1 MAEAQE
7 LRLLLTADAVG
18 GVWTHAVEL
27 AAGLSAA
34 GVTTTLA
41 TLGPAP
47 TPRQIAAAELYP
59 GVTVA
64 PTGLPLDWLA
74 RSPGEISHAAEAL
87 AAFARAASADVVHL
101 HSGAYALASY
111 DAPVIVSCHSCLATW
126 WAAMHGG
133 EPPADFQWRTAA
145 TAHGYVAADRL
156 VAPTAAFAA
165 ATRTTYELAEEPAVV
180 PNGIGDAPPDEAV
193 APGVPQV
200 FTAGRLWDEAK
211 NLATLDSAAR
221 GIAAPFEA
229 AGALTS
235 PDGAAAI
242 RLEAIR
248 PLGHVG
254 ADDVRARLARRPIFA
269 SAARYEPFGLAA
281 LEAARAGCPLVLS
294 DIPTLRE
301 LWDGAALFS
310 APDDAGGFAGLINAL
325 LEAPEERARLGALAR
340 RRARRFTRGA
350 MTSGMLRLYRD
361 ALADPGHVGAAA

>member
-1 MAEAQE
+1 MGEASE

-34 GVTTTLA
+34 GVSTTLA

-47 TPRQIAAAELYP
+47 TPRQIASAEVYP

-101 HSGAYALASY
+101 HGAAYALADY
-111 DAPVIVSCHSCLATW
+111 GVPVIVSCHSCLATW
-126 WAAMHGG
+126 WEAMRDG
-133 EPPADFQWRTAA
+133 PLPADFEWRVAA
-145 TAHGYVAADRL
+145 TAHGHVAADRL
-156 VAPTAAFAA
+156 VAPTAAFAR
-165 ATRTTYELAEEPAVV
+165 ATRAAYGLAHEPVVV
-180 PNGIGDAPPDEAV
+180 PNGVGAAPRDEPV
-193 APGVPQV
+193 SPGAASV
-200 FTAGRLWDEAK
+200 FTVGRLWDEAK
-211 NLATLDSAAR
+211 DVATLDLAAAR
-221 GIAAPFEA
+221 IAAPFEA
-229 AGALTS
+229 AGALAS

-242 RLEAIR
+242 RLQTIQA
-248 PLGHVG
+248 LGQLS
-254 ADDVRARLARRPIFA
+254 ADEVRARLARRPVFA

-301 LWDGAALFS
+301 LWNGAALFAS
-310 APDDAGGFAGLINAL
+310 PGDADGFADHIARLLDAPD
-325 LEAPEERARLGALAR
+325 ERAHFGAIAR
-340 RRARRFTRGA
+340 QRSRRFTRDA
-350 MTSGMLRLYRD
+350 MTAGMLRLYRE
-361 ALADPGHVGAAA
+361 ALSAPDRVGAAA